1 MTYTTAQEPSSA
13 ESDRLARII
22 DFIQAAEA
30 LKDTLRSGRT
40 GQGRAESTAEHT
52 WRLCLM
58 TLLFE
63 ADLADIDVLKLLKIC
78 VIHDLAEAISG
89 DVPAPSQS
97 SDDGRA
103 ARERQ
108 DLLTLCKAL
117 PEDLSAEVVALWDE
131 YAEAKSP
138 EAILAKGFDKIETM
152 LQHVKGRNAPDF
164 DYAFNLGYGREAT
177 DRHPLLR
184 NLRLLADNLT
194 QLEMISQAGE

>member
-1 MTYTTAQEPSSA
+1 MTFAPDQEPIPA
-13 ESDRLARII
+13 DTARHVRII
-22 DFIQAAEA
+22 DFIQAAET

-40 GQGRAESTAEHT
+40 AQGRLESTAEHT
-52 WRLCLM
+52 WRLCL
-58 TLLFE
+58 LAILFE
-63 ADLADIDVLKLLKIC
+63 AEVANIDVLKLLKIC
-78 VIHDLAEAISG
+78 VVHDLGEAISG
-89 DVPAPSQS
+89 DVPAPIQS

-117 PEDLSAEVVALWDE
+117 PEDLSAEIVALWDE
-131 YAEAKSP
+131 YTDARSP

-152 LQHVKGRNAPDF
+152 LQHVKGRNAPGF

-184 NLRLLADNLT
+184 EVRSLVDELT
-194 QLEMISQAGE
+194 QREMASQADA

>member
-1 MTYTTAQEPSSA
+1 MTFTPDQEQSPA
-13 ESDRLARII
+13 KADRLVRII
-22 DFIQAAEA
+22 DFLQAAEA

-40 GQGRAESTAEHT
+40 GQGRPESTAEHT

-58 TLLFE
+58 IILFE
-63 ADLADIDVLKLLKIC
+63 VELADVDVLKLLKIC
-78 VIHDLAEAISG
+78 VIHDLGEAISG

-117 PEDLSAEVVALWDE
+117 PEDLSAEIVALWDE
-131 YAEAKSP
+131 YADAKSP

-152 LQHVKGRNAPDF
+152 LQHVKGRNAPGF

-184 NLRLLADNLT
+184 SLRSLADDLT
-194 QLEMISQAGE
+194 QREMISQAGE